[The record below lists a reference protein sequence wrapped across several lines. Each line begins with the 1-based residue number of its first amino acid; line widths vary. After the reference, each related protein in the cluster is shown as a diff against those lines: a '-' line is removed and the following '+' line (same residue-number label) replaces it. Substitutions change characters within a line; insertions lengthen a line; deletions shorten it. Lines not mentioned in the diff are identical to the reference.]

1 MVDNMA
7 SHQAAR
13 LGARKESIVSDLTF
27 MLAFLGSIVA
37 LALPI
42 VVILRLLLVDGA
54 DGITALFLAR
64 PWDDGSRPP
73 EEETPA
79 RWRPELLRPKPTQY
93 PAVSPKSIE
102 IAAPV
107 IGAAL
112 SERR

>member
-7 SHQAAR
+7 SHRSAR
-13 LGARKESIVSDLTF
+13 VGARKESIVSDLTF
-27 MLAFLGSIVA
+27 LLAFLGSIVA

-54 DGITALFLAR
+54 DGITDLFLAR
-64 PWDDGSRPP
+64 RWDEGGGPA
-73 EEETPA
+73 EEEAPP
-79 RWRPELLRPKPTQY
+79 RWRPELLRRRQTQY

-107 IGAAL
+107 IGAAF
-112 SERR
+112 SEQR

>member
-7 SHQAAR
+7 SHR
-13 LGARKESIVSDLTF
+13 SVRVGARKESIVSDLTF

-54 DGITALFLAR
+54 DGITSLFLVR
-64 PWDDGSRPP
+64 PWDEGSGPA
-73 EEETPA
+73 EEETPP
-79 RWRPELLRPKPTQY
+79 RWHPELLRPRPTQY

-107 IGAAL
+107 IGAAF
-112 SERR
+112 SEQR

>member
-7 SHQAAR
+7 SHR
-13 LGARKESIVSDLTF
+13 STRVGARKESIVSDLTF
-27 MLAFLGSIVA
+27 MLAFMGSIVA

-42 VVILRLLLVDGA
+42 VVIVRLLLVDGA
-54 DGITALFLAR
+54 DGITSLFLAR
-64 PWDDGSRPP
+64 PWHEGSGPA
-73 EEETPA
+73 EEETPP
-79 RWRPELLRPKPTQY
+79 RWHPELLRPRPAQY

-112 SERR
+112 SEQR